1 MLRTD
6 RVAVWIFFA
15 AFALL
20 VPSIQFL
27 GYLDELV
34 AVSLLALA
42 ITDSVVNRGAW
53 RRYRLLWILGGI
65 MLFYAV
71 YSMTAVSYNSRLAI
85 IIDTLIE
92 SKPFIT
98 LFVMMAVRPVFTAAD
113 KTVLRYIAVFN
124 IIVCAAVLMLPNLY
138 IRLLI
143 QHISYGGI
151 FIYLSVLVFM
161 LCSIEEDGSLPVHRK
176 VIIALLA
183 SLGVLSGRSKYYAE
197 YVFLLFFL
205 FAYRPGMLRE
215 ITPRQIATTLAVVAL
230 VAAVTWQKFRYYF
243 LVGNS
248 GATSFDPEVIESF
261 ARPVLY
267 ATGLLILRD
276 HFPFGTGLASF
287 ASFRSID
294 PYSGVY
300 IEYGIDKVYGL
311 SPSFS
316 SFICDAYYPS
326 LTQFGVA
333 GIALF
338 VWLVVYIIR
347 LLGTLVRVDAARFR
361 FTYAI
366 GMLSLMFVL
375 IESTAGTAMVNCGG
389 VMAMLILGMIA
400 GRARALGESDS
411 QPHSH
416 HLILK

>member
-1 MLRTD
+1 MLRID
-6 RVAVWIFFA
+6 RVAVWIFMA
-15 AFALL
+15 AFAML
-20 VPSIQFL
+20 VPSIEYL

-34 AVSLLALA
+34 AVALLALA
-42 ITDSVVNRGAW
+42 VTDSIVNRGAW
-53 RRYRLLWILGGI
+53 RRYRLLWILSGI

-71 YSMTAVSYNSRLAI
+71 YSMTAVSYNARSSI

-98 LFVMMAVRPVFTAAD
+98 LFVMMAIRPSFTPAD
-113 KTVLRYIAVFN
+113 KTILRYIAVVN
-124 IIVCAAVLMLPNLY
+124 ILICAVILMLPNLY

-151 FIYLSVLVFM
+151 FIFLSTLVLM
-161 LCSIEEDGSLPVHRK
+161 LCSIEPDGSLPNHRK
-176 VIIALLA
+176 LLIAALA
-183 SLGVLSGRSKYYAE
+183 AFGLLSGRSKYYAE
-197 YVFLLFFL
+197 FVFLLFFL
-205 FAYRPGMLRE
+205 FAYRPGMLRQ
-215 ITPRQIATTLAVVAL
+215 ITPRQIATSLAVVAL

-248 GATSFDPEVIESF
+248 GATTFDPEVIESF

-300 IEYGIDKVYGL
+300 IEYGIDRVYGL

-326 LTQFGVA
+326 LTQFGVV
-333 GIALF
+333 GIGLF
-338 VWLVVYIIR
+338 VWLIVYIIR
-347 LLGTLVRVDAARFR
+347 HLGILIRVDGSKAQFI
-361 FTYAI
+361 YAT
-366 GMLSLMFVL
+366 GMLSLLFVL

-389 VMAMLILGMIA
+389 VMAMLILGTVA
-400 GRARALGESDS
+400 GRASELS
-411 QPHSH
+411 QP
-416 HLILK
+416 ILK